1 MATESVVALGAG
13 QSVDDSQ
20 EVDRDE
26 DVSVPADETMNGTLR
41 FDDIGSV
48 FHPGDS
54 LGLGVGLLDADEQL
68 IGQMP
73 IAETADTGSLTLTA
87 VDTPAE
93 IAVDESL
100 EVTYTIENSGKRRGE
115 CEPVRR
121 RQPGGLSQ
129 QRNRRG
135 RREQEQHTRVRV
147 GRGDS
152 RDG

>member
-1 MATESVVALGAG
+1 MATESVVALGVG

-20 EVDRDE
+20 EVDRE
-26 DVSVPADETMNGTLR
+26 ENVTVPAGEIMNGTLT

-48 FHPGDS
+48 FDPGDS

-68 IGQMP
+68 IGQIS
-73 IAETADTGSLTLTA
+73 IAETADTGSLTLAA

-100 EVTYTIENSGKRRGE
+100 EVTHTIENSGRRRGE

-129 QRNRRG
+129 QRDRRG
-135 RREQEQHTRVRV
+135 RHEQE
-147 GRGDS
+147 
-152 RDG
+152 